1 MSGEQRATINLPG
14 RRWRRVTWGWS
25 RWARCR
31 CPCPS
36 SLSILTLVTAL
47 PPLSAD
53 TALSTWHA
61 TRDMLLDTTC
71 YYVKVW
77 NTIIWFIIFWTS
89 FFSLLISLSQHFVLS
104 AFVTFNLCIQ
114 TFSIKTFALRG
125 QFENNEYLNHM
136 WYDTRYYLYYC
147 LFTLHCLSFQ
157 FYMQLTR

>member
-1 MSGEQRATINLPG
+1 MIKLPG

-77 NTIIWFIIFWTS
+77 NTIIWFIIFRTS
-89 FFSLLISLSQHFVLS
+89 FFLFWSHFLHILYCQLVS
-104 AFVTFNLCIQ
+104 HLCIQ
-114 TFSIKTFALRG
+114 TLSIKTFAHRG
-125 QFENNEYLNHM
+125 QFEKNEYLNHM
-136 WYDTRYYLYYC
+136 WYDTRYYLYCC

-157 FYMQLTR
+157 FYLQLTR